1 MLPRGSPVR
10 DSVINGSGFP
20 FFRLLLGAAFTPSQ
34 SLPHRWGRDSH
45 GTRRPF
51 ATRRKLCEYRS
62 RKRGREGWG
71 RYWEHTIRDDHD
83 FAVHFDYIHFNPVKQ
98 VSSVTRQIGRIRR
111 FAGAQPPG
119 CIPPDGSATGTN
131 RSTPA
136 SANEA
141 RMGSARDPPALAA
154 AECAALF
161 RPTLA
166 GVGLRAS
173 EIPQDPHATKTPSA
187 SPPMSRSVL

>member
-1 MLPRGSPVR
+1 MLLRGSPVR
-10 DSVINGSGFP
+10 DDVINGSGFSC
-20 FFRLLLGAAFTPSQ
+20 FRLLLGAAFTPSQ
-34 SLPHRWGRDSH
+34 SLPHRGGGIHTVPAGHS
-45 GTRRPF
+45 RRGGNC
-51 ATRRKLCEYRS
+51 ANTVAQAGER
-62 RKRGREGWG
+62 REGAAIG
-71 RYWEHTIRDDHD
+71 SIRSETITTSPGISTIFTSIRS
-83 FAVHFDYIHFNPVKQ
+83 NT